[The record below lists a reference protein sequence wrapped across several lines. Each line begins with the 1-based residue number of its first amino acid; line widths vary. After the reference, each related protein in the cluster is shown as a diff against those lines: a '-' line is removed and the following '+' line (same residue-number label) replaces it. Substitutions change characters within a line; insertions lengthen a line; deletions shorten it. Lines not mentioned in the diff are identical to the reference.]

1 MLLRGEKEAIEE
13 LLKIGKTYGYGNCI
27 AHLRRAWAKKLVA
40 GGLDKKTAI
49 EATNVGP
56 YPLER
61 AKL

>member
-1 MLLRGEKEAIEE
+1 MLLAGEKEAIQE
-13 LLKIGKTYGYGNCI
+13 LLKIGNRYGYGNCI

-40 GGLDKKTAI
+40 GGLDKETAI

-56 YPLER
+56 YPLEA